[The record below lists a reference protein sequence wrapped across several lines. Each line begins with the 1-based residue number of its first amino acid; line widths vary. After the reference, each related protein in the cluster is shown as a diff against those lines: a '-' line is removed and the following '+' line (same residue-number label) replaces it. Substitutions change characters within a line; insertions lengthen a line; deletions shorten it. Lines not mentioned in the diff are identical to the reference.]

1 MNDLNFI
8 IHFYSYTFVFVM
20 ILYAITSCVV
30 SDFAENQNHDYK
42 TKDKCK
48 SQ

>member
-1 MNDLNFI
+1 MNELNFI
-8 IHFYSYTFVFVM
+8 IQFYSYTFVFVM

-30 SDFAENQNHDYK
+30 SDFAENRNYDCK
-42 TKDKCK
+42 TEDKYK